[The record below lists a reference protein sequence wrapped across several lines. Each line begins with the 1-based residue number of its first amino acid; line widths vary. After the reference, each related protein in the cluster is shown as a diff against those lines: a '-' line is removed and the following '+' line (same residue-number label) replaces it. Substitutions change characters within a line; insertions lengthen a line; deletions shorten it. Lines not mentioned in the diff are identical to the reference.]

1 MIDPTPLPSPLPWPF
16 KGQGWVFL
24 LAPIPSSVGSIH
36 NRFADHPGTKGRLVG
51 GTGSL
56 SLYRYADSPFGP
68 YDELSYSP
76 GWYEYLDSPS
86 AKRLSKASRIT
97 KSYVS
102 CNDRNI
108 SIIRKECAIPAEPA
122 EFAWYSPRPGE
133 VIVNVTLPNG
143 QHVIEL
149 LLQQTSFPIFTIN
162 SKSLMSDNL
171 DLARY
176 APIVQPLLDG
186 NQVPA
191 PREIEPYSP
200 LLESAPLLKS
210 YTSVY
215 GTSGIAKLVR
225 AVTNGQLFPVIE
237 EAGVSRYG
245 WMLTEMEMT
254 VCPAIVVLDVIGP
267 NKGRNTRSRRCAAI
281 REWVTSVIFEKL
293 R

>member
-24 LAPIPSSVGSIH
+24 LSPICSSPSGRPRPS
-36 NRFADHPGTKGRLVG
+36 AYHPGTKGQLVG
-51 GTGSL
+51 GPGSL
-56 SLYRYADSPFGP
+56 NLYRYTDSPFGP

-76 GWYEYLDSPS
+76 GWYEYLGSPGT
-86 AKRLSKASRIT
+86 KRTSKASRIT

-102 CNDRNI
+102 CSDRSI
-108 SIIRKECAIPAEPA
+108 SIIRKDCGIPAERA

-133 VIVNVTLPNG
+133 VIVNITLPNG
-143 QHVIEL
+143 QHVTEL

-162 SKSLMSDNL
+162 SRSIMTDNL

-191 PREIEPYSP
+191 PREIEPYS
-200 LLESAPLLKS
+200 LLLASAPLLKS

-215 GTSGIAKLVR
+215 GSSGIAKLVR
-225 AVTNGQLFPVIE
+225 AVTNAEFFPVIE
-237 EAGVSRYG
+237 EAGISRYG
-245 WMLTEMEMT
+245 LALTEMDMILHPVE
-254 VCPAIVVLDVIGP
+254 VVLDVIRPKERGWQ
-267 NKGRNTRSRRCAAI
+267 RSGTI
-281 REWVTSVIFEKL
+281 WDWFKSVIFEKQK
-293 R
+293 